1 MIFSYSVLFIVN
13 EVLGIAKKY
22 FYLFANMTYDIPKNS
37 KKPTH
42 IFVKSGRLSFG
53 ISDLNRNSYRSR
65 RGRFFKIPDGAASV
79 SFPEYEFRKC
89 NNYYGFPEWL
99 NTNNEAID
107 VGYTEII

>member
-1 MIFSYSVLFIVN
+1 MIFSYDVLFIVN
-13 EVLGIAKKY
+13 EVLGIARKH
-22 FYLFANMTYDIPKNS
+22 FDLSADIAYDIPKNP

-53 ISDLNRNSYRSR
+53 ISDFNRNLYRSR

-89 NNYYGFPEWL
+89 NNYYGLPVWL
-99 NTNNEAID
+99 NTDQKVIPA
-107 VGYTEII
+107 YYPFS